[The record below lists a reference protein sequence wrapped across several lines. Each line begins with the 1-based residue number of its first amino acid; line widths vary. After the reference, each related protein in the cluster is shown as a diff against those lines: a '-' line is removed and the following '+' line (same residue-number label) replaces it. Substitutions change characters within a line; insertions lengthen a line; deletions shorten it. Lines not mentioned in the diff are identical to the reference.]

1 MKKVELRDKILN
13 EVLEDVRKY
22 RDYLSYK
29 SKKNSK
35 KISPK
40 FNFWDLRNS
49 IEESLNH
56 YLKTGITNPI
66 IRENQ
71 RSRVQSK
78 NIEIFACPLIGNAL
92 DADVIPVSEKFLN
105 PAV

>member
-1 MKKVELRDKILN
+1 MDIKKLFRSFIKIIQQTMKKVELRDKILN

-49 IEESLNH
+49 IEEILNN
-56 YLKTGITNPI
+56 YLKTRITNPI

-71 RSRVQSK
+71 RSRVQ
-78 NIEIFACPLIGNAL
+78 
-92 DADVIPVSEKFLN
+92 
-105 PAV
+105 

>member
-1 MKKVELRDKILN
+1 MKQVELKDKILN

-22 RDYLSYK
+22 RDYLSY
-29 SKKNSK
+29 SK

-40 FNFWDLRNS
+40 FNFWDLRDS

-71 RSRVQSK
+71 RTRVQ
-78 NIEIFACPLIGNAL
+78 
-92 DADVIPVSEKFLN
+92 
-105 PAV
+105 

>member
-1 MKKVELRDKILN
+1 MKQVELKDKILN

-40 FNFWDLRNS
+40 FNFWDLRDS
-49 IEESLNH
+49 IGEFKPLSEDGYYLPYHKRKSKNESL
-56 YLKTGITNPI
+56 KT
-66 IRENQ
+66 
-71 RSRVQSK
+71 S
-78 NIEIFACPLIGNAL
+78 AL
-92 DADVIPVSEKFLN
+92 GS
-105 PAV
+105 

>member
-1 MKKVELRDKILN
+1 MKKIELKDKILK

-29 SKKNSK
+29 KA
-35 KISPK
+35 PK
-40 FNFWDLRNS
+40 FNFWDLRDS

-71 RSRVQSK
+71 RSRVQ
-78 NIEIFACPLIGNAL
+78 
-92 DADVIPVSEKFLN
+92 
-105 PAV
+105 

>member
-1 MKKVELRDKILN
+1 GQFDSAHPTKIWNCLFSSIPLQKFYKPTTMKKVELKDKILN

-35 KISPK
+35 TIKPK
-40 FNFWDLRNS
+40 FNFWDLRDS
-49 IEESLNH
+49 IEEILNH

-71 RSRVQSK
+71 RTR
-78 NIEIFACPLIGNAL
+78 L
-92 DADVIPVSEKFLN
+92 
-105 PAV
+105 

>member
-1 MKKVELRDKILN
+1 MKQVELKDKILN

-40 FNFWDLRNS
+40 FNFWDLRDS
-49 IEESLNH
+49 IRGEFKPLSEDGY
-56 YLKTGITNPI
+56 YLPYHK
-66 IRENQ
+66 RK
-71 RSRVQSK
+71 SK
-78 NIEIFACPLIGNAL
+78 NESPMKKVKTSAVQWDGL
-92 DADVIPVSEKFLN
+92 DVHAWGRISSRTRR
-105 PAV
+105 A

>member
-1 MKKVELRDKILN
+1 MKQVELKDKILN

-40 FNFWDLRNS
+40 FNFWDLRDS

-71 RSRVQSK
+71 RVRT
-78 NIEIFACPLIGNAL
+78 NA
-92 DADVIPVSEKFLN
+92 D
-105 PAV
+105 

>member
-1 MKKVELRDKILN
+1 MKKIELKDKILN

-22 RDYLSYK
+22 RDYLCA
-29 SKKNSK
+29 K

-40 FNFWDLRNS
+40 FNFWDLRDS

-56 YLKTGITNPI
+56 YLETGITNPI

-71 RSRVQSK
+71 RTRVQ
-78 NIEIFACPLIGNAL
+78 
-92 DADVIPVSEKFLN
+92 
-105 PAV
+105 

>member
-1 MKKVELRDKILN
+1 MDIKKLFRSFIKIIQQTMKKVELRDKILN

-71 RSRVQSK
+71 RSRVQ
-78 NIEIFACPLIGNAL
+78 
-92 DADVIPVSEKFLN
+92 
-105 PAV
+105 